1 MDDDQTCPEQ
11 VLLVLMER
19 AFRGPTHEGVR
30 TLDWRPHM
38 KRVLQCVREHDP
50 LFISMSERIAE
61 LENELAAWVHTCSPT
76 CRKTPRCAEL
86 ADLHEENERL
96 RAQVGALQA
105 RVDALML
112 EFCPGEMT
120 EEQIETWAR
129 HQRPASDEVQATGL
143 PGYAGDNNGER

>member
-30 TLDWRPHM
+30 TLDWQPQL
-38 KRVLQCVREHDP
+38 KRVLRCVREHDP

-61 LENELAAWVHTCSPT
+61 LENELAAGVHTCSPT
-76 CRKTPRCAEL
+76 CRKTPACAAR

-96 RAQVGALQA
+96 RARGDALQA
-105 RVDALML
+105 RLDALML
-112 EFCPGEMT
+112 EFCPDEMT
-120 EEQIETWAR
+120 EEQLENWAR
-129 HQRPASDEVQATGL
+129 HQRPARRDG
-143 PGYAGDNNGER
+143 R